1 MDKDEVFYP
10 HRGSPYDPSLWDDI
24 LLWFP
29 GIAWFYYLLNGY
41 APRTINHYNPVNKCK
56 VFQEKNLSLFYLS
69 LNLYSIIVID
79 SAFFHHW
86 LHIWEW
92 YISGKIEFLNRYSFF
107 P

>member
-41 APRTINHYNPVNKCK
+41 APRTINHYNPVNKYK
-56 VFQEKNLSLFYLS
+56 
-69 LNLYSIIVID
+69 
-79 SAFFHHW
+79 FF
-86 LHIWEW
+86 
-92 YISGKIEFLNRYSFF
+92 
-107 P
+107 

>member
-41 APRTINHYNPVNKCK
+41 APRTINHFNPVNKYK
-56 VFQEKNLSLFYLS
+56 FFREKKQTLFILFKFEPLFYNRHRVGVCSS
-69 LNLYSIIVID
+69 LAAYLGMVY
-79 SAFFHHW
+79 
-86 LHIWEW
+86 
-92 YISGKIEFLNRYSFF
+92 FLNNRVF
-107 P
+107 